1 MKRSLAGA
9 VAVAMALL
17 FTPAAHADG
26 DTFTSVPLPFFWPD
40 AELRDL
46 DADDAGDVWIA
57 GAQGAYCVSLGA
69 GCTLFSPGNPVVR
82 RWNGSSW
89 KEYPLKG
96 WTGQGPM
103 DTVTAWGG
111 ETWIAG
117 TRIPEQTDYLAR
129 FDGTAFRKVE
139 KPNRG
144 ALNTI
149 HTGPAGTWLSHFGV
163 DESGHWVHRRT
174 GSTWTGYDFPLNT
187 LNDLQALTAT
197 DAWAVGSRFVGPG
210 PEVVPAMAHFD
221 GSTWTAVT
229 PPPIPASISST
240 FLRVAPV
247 GPNDV
252 WALARRD
259 LAHWNGTDWTVIP
272 LPREFT
278 AGRDLAVDGNG
289 DPWVTP
295 FTGARVPY
303 RYSGGTW
310 HPATIPSGKV
320 MSYITA
326 IPGTSTIWGVAHSGG
341 YVDPMVLKNG

>member
-1 MKRSLAGA
+1 
-9 VAVAMALL
+9 
-17 FTPAAHADG
+17 
-26 DTFTSVPLPFFWPD
+26 
-40 AELRDL
+40 
-46 DADDAGDVWIA
+46 
-57 GAQGAYCVSLGA
+57 
-69 GCTLFSPGNPVVR
+69 
-82 RWNGSSW
+82 
-89 KEYPLKG
+89 
-96 WTGQGPM
+96 
-103 DTVTAWGG
+103 
-111 ETWIAG
+111 
-117 TRIPEQTDYLAR
+117 
-129 FDGTAFRKVE
+129 
-139 KPNRG
+139 
-144 ALNTI
+144 
-149 HTGPAGTWLSHFGV
+149 
-163 DESGHWVHRRT
+163 
-174 GSTWTGYDFPLNT
+174 WTGYDFPLNT

-210 PEVVPAMAHFD
+210 PEVVPTMAHFD

-326 IPGTSTIWGVAHSGG
+326 VPGTSTIWGVAHSGG
-341 YVDPMVLKNG
+341 YVDPWCSRTANAPHTRSSGGLPGGGEHAVPEERINVVGGLLAVTTGAEVAASPASGLVVGPAASWRGVHADRHANVVTGAEREDPEQWWTGGELAGLVELHAAVALGLDGDGEQVEVADHGRSPQPGPPSQSADVQRAQRAHVILPSSLSGRTPQSWTSC